1 MQSESSLFAELMD
14 ALRIL
19 PGVGPRSAQRMAY
32 YLLHRDPAGAKRLS
46 QALSMAVDNIR
57 HCARC
62 NTYTED
68 QLCSICQ
75 NPKRDTSQLCIVET
89 PADLMMIEQT
99 QSYSGLYF
107 VLMGHLSPLDGIG
120 PKDIHL
126 DRLLARMED
135 TGLSE
140 VILATNFTNEGES
153 TAYYIAEMLKNNP
166 HISVTRIARG
176 LPAGSEVEYV
186 DIGTL
191 AQALVERR
199 QLGY

>member
-1 MQSESSLFAELMD
+1 MSESSLFAELMD
-14 ALRIL
+14 ALRVL

-46 QALSMAVDNIR
+46 DALSMAINNIR
-57 HCARC
+57 HCIRC
-62 NTYTED
+62 NTYTEET
-68 QLCSICQ
+68 LCSICQ
-75 NPKRDTSQLCIVET
+75 NAKRNIAQLCIVET

-99 QSYSGLYF
+99 QSYEGLYF

-126 DRLLARMED
+126 DKLLTRMDNTE
-135 TGLSE
+135 LSE

-153 TAYYIAEMLKNNP
+153 TAYYIAEMIKHKP
-166 HISVTRIARG
+166 IFVTRIARG
-176 LPAGSEVEYV
+176 LPVGSEVEYV
-186 DIGTL
+186 DVGTL

-199 QLGY
+199 QLGK

>member
-1 MQSESSLFAELMD
+1 MESESSLFTGLID
-14 ALRIL
+14 ALKVL

-32 YLLHRDPAGAKRLS
+32 YLLHRNPAGAKRLS
-46 QALSMAVDNIR
+46 LALSMAVDNIR

-62 NTYTED
+62 NTYTEAE
-68 QLCSICQ
+68 LCSICQ
-75 NPKRDTSQLCIVET
+75 NPKRKSTQLCVVET

-126 DRLLARMED
+126 DRLLSRMED
-135 TGLSE
+135 MELSE

-153 TAYYIAEMLKNNP
+153 TAYYIAEMFKDKP
-166 HISVTRIARG
+166 VSVTRIARG

-199 QLGY
+199 QLGN

>member
-1 MQSESSLFAELMD
+1 MISESSLFSELVE
-14 ALRIL
+14 ALKAL

-46 QALSMAVDNIR
+46 TALAFAVEHIR
-57 HCARC
+57 HCSKC
-62 NTYTED
+62 NTYTEEE
-68 QLCSICQ
+68 LCSICQ
-75 NPKRDTSQLCIVET
+75 SSKRNRGQLCIVET

-126 DRLLARMED
+126 DRLQSRIDDPA
-135 TGLSE
+135 LSE

-153 TAYYIAEMLKNNP
+153 TAYYISEMIKERP
-166 HISVTRIARG
+166 VVVTRIAKG
-176 LPAGSEVEYV
+176 MPAGSEVEYV
-186 DIGTL
+186 DVGTL
-191 AQALVERR
+191 AQAFVERR
-199 QLGY
+199 QLDS